1 MTDQERQL
9 EAGLDA
15 VDVVETQQQEIA
27 RKPDRREVIRLAFI
41 VAVVVALIMGGVAI
55 GVSTLAF
62 GEAARTAATQEAVAK
77 DIQKNQELARQAYEA
92 AQAANASL
100 TARGQATVPIPPP
113 NGEDPT
119 ATIVAAATARVL
131 ASLPP
136 SPPPSADAVATA
148 VANQLMLSPPP
159 GPSPAQVLTAVAAY
173 LRDNPPPPGPAG
185 PTGVPGTDGKDG
197 ADGQNGRDGVDGQ
210 NAPPPTEAELQQAFV
225 NYIQANPNFL
235 PTQLCAAYGQNFNQA
250 KDLVAQ
256 DGSRITLYGCITE
269 VKPPVT
275 SESPVIPTGE

>member
-9 EAGLDA
+9 EVGLDA
-15 VDVVETQQQEIA
+15 VDVVETQQQEID
-27 RKPDRREVIRLAFI
+27 RKPSRREVIRLAFI
-41 VAVVVALIMGGVAI
+41 VAIVVALIMGGVAI

-62 GEAARTAATQEAVAK
+62 GEAARTAAEQEAVAK
-77 DIQKNQELARQAYEA
+77 DLEKNQELARQAYEA

-100 TARGQATVPIPPP
+100 TARGQATVPVPPP
-113 NGEDPT
+113 NPDDPT

-136 SPPPSADAVATA
+136 SPPPTADQVATA
-148 VANQLMLSPPP
+148 VANQLMLNPPP

-173 LRDNPPPPGPAG
+173 LRDNPPPPGPTG
-185 PTGVPGTDGKDG
+185 PSGLPGADGKNGTDGKNGID
-197 ADGQNGRDGVDGQ
+197 GRD
-210 NAPPPTEAELQQAFV
+210 APPPTEAELQQAFV

-250 KDLVAQ
+250 KDLVTQ

-269 VKPPVT
+269 VKPPEATEPTVV
-275 SESPVIPTGE
+275 PPTGE